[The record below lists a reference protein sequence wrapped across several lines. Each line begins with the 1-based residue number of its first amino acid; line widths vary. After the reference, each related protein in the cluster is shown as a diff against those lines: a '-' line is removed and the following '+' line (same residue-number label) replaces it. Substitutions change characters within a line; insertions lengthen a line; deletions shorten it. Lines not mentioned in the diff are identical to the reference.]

1 MGRMPRS
8 HLGSIEG
15 MGILKRT
22 RRSDYFLEDLDPDN
36 LPLFGLVE
44 GGAQT
49 EANSLLPRVDETGGL
64 LLQGSETVYGKW
76 DATARWMTR
85 PRPDFKSEL
94 WARSPESS
102 AVALTTARIVVM
114 GRVSERIHLVGSMPL
129 DSIWSV
135 SCLQLDS
142 GGGVVNFEAFHEQGD
157 ESILVSIDNV
167 GFAGALNAA
176 RQATKFI
183 VSQRLEAPPYQLSE
197 ADKAALGAA
206 AISSKE
212 SNGDGATSWEL
223 PGAVAIEQAIRLL

>member
-1 MGRMPRS
+1 MGRYGKMDDSTKAGLQVRT
-8 HLGSIEG
+8 LGPLSG
-15 MGILKRT
+15 KFGSGLDYCSN
-22 RRSDYFLEDLDPDN
+22 RRDGQRLRKDPFGRFHATGLDLER
-36 LPLFGLVE
+36 
-44 GGAQT
+44 
-49 EANSLLPRVDETGGL
+49 LLP
-64 LLQGSETVYGKW
+64 
-76 DATARWMTR
+76 
-85 PRPDFKSEL
+85 
-94 WARSPESS
+94 
-102 AVALTTARIVVM
+102 AV
-114 GRVSERIHLVGSMPL
+114 GF
-129 DSIWSV
+129 
-135 SCLQLDS
+135 

>member
-1 MGRMPRS
+1 
-8 HLGSIEG
+8 

-94 WARSPESS
+94 WARSNRRDGPR
-102 AVALTTARIVVM
+102 LRKDPF
-114 GRVSERIHLVGSMPL
+114 GRFHATGLDLERLLP
-129 DSIWSV
+129 
-135 SCLQLDS
+135 
-142 GGGVVNFEAFHEQGD
+142 A
-157 ESILVSIDNV
+157 V
-167 GFAGALNAA
+167 GFGGW
-176 RQATKFI
+176 R
-183 VSQRLEAPPYQLSE
+183 SE
-197 ADKAALGAA
+197 L
-206 AISSKE
+206 
-212 SNGDGATSWEL
+212 
-223 PGAVAIEQAIRLL
+223 

>member
-1 MGRMPRS
+1 
-8 HLGSIEG
+8 

-114 GRVSERIHLVGSMPL
+114 GRLRKDPFGRFHATGLDLERLLPAVGF
-129 DSIWSV
+129 
-135 SCLQLDS
+135 

>member
-1 MGRMPRS
+1 MGR
-8 HLGSIEG
+8 
-15 MGILKRT
+15 
-22 RRSDYFLEDLDPDN
+22 
-36 LPLFGLVE
+36 
-44 GGAQT
+44 
-49 EANSLLPRVDETGGL
+49 
-64 LLQGSETVYGKW
+64 YGKM
-76 DATARWMTR
+76 DDSTKAGLQVRTLGPLSGKFGSGLDYCSNRR
-85 PRPDFKSEL
+85 DGPRLRKDP
-94 WARSPESS
+94 
-102 AVALTTARIVVM
+102 
-114 GRVSERIHLVGSMPL
+114 LVGSMPL